1 MTLTETAES
10 TPYRAARLPLAKL
23 DGRTKAGRILRRA
36 RLDILLALGRPA
48 DPIESIYADV
58 AASLLL
64 HLRLLDGRASTAP
77 DAALAARLA
86 NELARTLAALGLAN
100 PIDRRFSKCS

>member
-10 TPYRAARLPLAKL
+10 TPYRAARLPLSRL

-48 DPIESIYADV
+48 DPIEAIFADT
-58 AASLLL
+58 AAALTL
-64 HLRLLDGRASTAP
+64 HLHLLTARATTAP

-86 NELARTLAALGLAN
+86 NELARTLAALGLCERT
-100 PIDRRFSKCS
+100 PLERGPT